1 MVSGGAG
8 QSGEKRGAAAVRV
21 ALRADRAKAGAMP
34 AVATAAAIIG

>member
-8 QSGEKRGAAAVRV
+8 QSGEKRGAAAVCV

-34 AVATAAAIIG
+34 AVATEAAIIG